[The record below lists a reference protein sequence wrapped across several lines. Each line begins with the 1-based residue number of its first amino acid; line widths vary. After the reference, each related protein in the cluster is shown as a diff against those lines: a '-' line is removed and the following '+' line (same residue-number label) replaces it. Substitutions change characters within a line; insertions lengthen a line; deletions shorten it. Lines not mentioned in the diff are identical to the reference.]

1 MRARRLAVAV
11 AAAAAVSPLAGC
23 GGLPVSH
30 GVQVIRP
37 VAGIADSA
45 GQEIRI
51 LPPPPAAGATPDAIV
66 RGFLNAQA
74 DGQDD
79 YAIAREYLAPGTT
92 WTTSGSILVYTQL
105 TVPTV
110 ARPGPAV
117 TLTAAVGAAAAISPD
132 GTYQPQSGTVDQ
144 PYQLRRVGGEWRIAT
159 LPQGLTL
166 TTGDLLRGFV
176 PSLLWWF
183 TPGFGRL
190 VPEVRW
196 LPQSQTGRQTQLV
209 RALLG
214 GPGEALAPVVR
225 SAVPAGVTLEG
236 SVAQQGTTIVVD
248 LSPQA
253 AALSAQQARSLL
265 LQLAQTLDQVPTA
278 TRVRLLVDGQPL
290 SAVGVPQSV
299 AIAAASAV
307 SPDAFVPLVPPVGV
321 TDGRVEALPGAGHL
335 PAGALAAL
343 RGYDV
348 THAVPAPDGSAIA
361 ADTPGGVVLA
371 AADGAVRTVST
382 DPTAG
387 LSWTLDGRLAVA
399 GPTGLLLVP
408 AAGPGTAVA
417 YPPDLAGRV
426 TEAHVARDG
435 VRVLLVAG
443 GAAYVAGI
451 TGDGLAARV
460 PLSAGL
466 GTVEGATWQTASTV
480 ALLVR
485 PPGAPLQLTT
495 LAVDGSQVGSL
506 ALPVGFASGVT
517 VTAGPGSPL
526 LVGADGVV
534 DKLSGDG
541 WTRLAAASSP
551 AVAG

>member
-1 MRARRLAVAV
+1 MRARRLAVAL
-11 AAAAAVSPLAGC
+11 AATAAVSSLAGC
-23 GGLPVSH
+23 GGLPVGG

-45 GQEIRI
+45 GQEIRV
-51 LPPPPAAGATPDAIV
+51 LPPPPAVGATPDAIV

-92 WTTSGSILVYTQL
+92 WVTSGPTLVYTQL
-105 TVPTV
+105 TVPT
-110 ARPGPAV
+110 ANRPGQAV
-117 TLTAAVGAAAAISPD
+117 TLTASVGAAASISPD

-144 PYQLRRVGGEWRIAT
+144 PYQLRRIGGEWRIAA

-166 TTGDLLRGFV
+166 TTGDLQRGFV

-196 LPQSQTGRQTQLV
+196 LPQSTTGRQTQLV
-209 RALLG
+209 RALLA
-214 GPGEALAPVVR
+214 GPGPALAPVVR
-225 SAVPAGVTLEG
+225 TAVPAGVTLEG
-236 SVAQQGTTIVVD
+236 SVAQQGATIVVD

-253 AALSAQQARSLL
+253 AALSARQARSLL
-265 LQLAQTLDQVPTA
+265 LQLAQTLDQVPTV

-299 AIAAASAV
+299 AIADTSTV
-307 SPDAFVPLVPPVGV
+307 SPDAFVPLVPPVAV
-321 TDGRVEALPGAGHL
+321 TDGRIAALPGSGRL

-343 RGYDV
+343 RGHVV

-361 ADTPGGVVLA
+361 ADTPGGVLLA
-371 AADGAVRTVST
+371 AADGSVRTVSP
-382 DPTAG
+382 DVAAS
-387 LSWTLDGRLAVA
+387 LSWTLDGRLAVG
-399 GPTGLLLVP
+399 GPSGLLLVP
-408 AAGPGTAVA
+408 AAGPAIAVA
-417 YPPDLAGRV
+417 YPPDLAGQV
-426 TEAHVARDG
+426 TAAYVARDG
-435 VRVLLVAG
+435 VRVLLVAR

-451 TGDGLAARV
+451 SGGQLAARV
-460 PLSAGL
+460 LLSAGL
-466 GTVEGATWQTASTV
+466 GTVEGATWQTSSTV

-495 LAVDGSQVGSL
+495 MAVDGSQASSL
-506 ALPVGFASGVT
+506 ALPAGFGSDVT

-541 WTRLAAASSP
+541 WTRLAAGGSP